1 MKAEIRKDLTDIVQ
15 GTIKEYNSYDSENK
29 GKVLGNLIKEINLV
43 KDLENQTI
51 DNSIKRR
58 RLKLDEAKLA
68 LDQDKIQLEK
78 TKIDIDARK
87 LDLEEKKFNFGNQ
100 IEKTKIDI
108 EVRKLE
114 LEEKKFDFENQKF
127 NSEVKRSKNDKIFN
141 IGMKVIEVLI
151 PLTIYTGLSFMHLR
165 LVYKDDGIAPSSM
178 KDFIKYVVKK

>member
-15 GTIKEYNSYDSENK
+15 DTIKEYSSYDSENK
-29 GKVLGNLIKEINLV
+29 GKVLGSLIKEINLV

-87 LDLEEKKFNFGNQ
+87 
-100 IEKTKIDI
+100 IDI
-108 EVRKLE
+108 DAQKLDIDARKLE
-114 LEEKKFDFENQKF
+114 LEEKKFNFENQKF
-127 NSEVKRSKNDKIFN
+127 NSEVERSKKDKIFN
-141 IGMKVIEVLI
+141 IGMKAIEVLI
-151 PLTIYTGLSFMHLR
+151 PLTIYTGLSLMSLR